1 MNLLR
6 SIAVEEASSKSA
18 QISEIAS
25 RMNAG
30 NDIGAAPCAAA
41 NDSATEKRAMT
52 NRPSRA
58 ERISAPPGSVEY
70 DADVLVIGGGP
81 AGTWAAVS
89 AAQRGARVVLADK
102 GFCGT
107 SGATA
112 AAGTGVW
119 YVDPDP
125 ERRGA
130 AMASREK
137 LGGYLQDRRWM
148 TRVLDKTFE
157 QSNRLADWGYPYP
170 VDDSGKSQRNSLQ
183 GPEYMRLM
191 RKRTKQ
197 AGVIILDHSP
207 ALELLVDEDGAVAGA
222 SGLRRQKQD
231 RWTVRARP
239 VVIATGGCAFLS
251 KTLGSNV
258 LTGDGYLMAAE
269 VGAEFSSMEFSN
281 PYAIS
286 PAFGSVTKTLFYGW
300 ATFTYEDG
308 SVVPGAA
315 SKGGRSAIA
324 RALQQGPVYA
334 RLDKAD
340 GGVQRFMRVSQPN
353 FFLPFDR
360 TGIDPFTDRFPVT
373 LRLEGTVRG
382 TGGLRIVDDSC
393 ATTVPG
399 LYAAGDA
406 ATRELVCGG
415 FTGGGSHNAAW
426 AMSSGTFAGQGAAD
440 YSRQASPARGRRLS
454 SAGTVALRKRAWR
467 PFKPAEL
474 VKAVQDEVFPYELN
488 YFREAGRLGASFE
501 RLDALWDDVSRADAA
516 AADDVLRARES
527 AAMLA
532 TARWMYRSGLARK
545 ESRGMHRRDDFPE
558 QDGRQRHY
566 ITTGGLDEVWTETRP
581 HADAA
586 YAEAAE

>member
-1 MNLLR
+1 
-6 SIAVEEASSKSA
+6 
-18 QISEIAS
+18 
-25 RMNAG
+25 
-30 NDIGAAPCAAA
+30 
-41 NDSATEKRAMT
+41 MT
-52 NRPSRA
+52 TKARRA
-58 ERISAPPGSVEY
+58 ERAPAPAGAIAYE
-70 DADVLVIGGGP
+70 ADVLVLGGGP

-89 AAQRGARVVLADK
+89 AAEHGASVVLADK

-119 YVDPDP
+119 YVDPEP
-125 ERRGA
+125 AQREA
-130 AMASREK
+130 AMANREK

-148 TRVLDKTFE
+148 ARVLDRTYQ

-170 VDDSGKSQRNSLQ
+170 LDDHGRSQRNSLQ

-197 AGVIILDHSP
+197 AGVTILDHCP
-207 ALELLVDEDGAVAGA
+207 ALELLVDDSGAVAGA
-222 SGLRRQKQD
+222 SGVRRQKHD
-231 RWTVRARP
+231 RWTVRARA
-239 VVIATGGCAFLS
+239 VIIATGGCAFLS

-300 ATFTYEDG
+300 ASFTYQDG

-315 SKGGRSAIA
+315 SKGGRAAIA
-324 RALQQGPVYA
+324 RALVQGPVYA

-340 GGVQRFMRVSQPN
+340 ADIQRTMRASQPN

-360 TGIDPFTDRFPVT
+360 TGIDPFNDRFPVT

-393 ATTVPG
+393 ATSVPG

-406 ATRELVCGG
+406 ATRELICGG

-426 AMSSGTFAGQGAAD
+426 AMSSGAWAGQGAAD
-440 YSRQASPARGRRLS
+440 YARQLGTSARRNLSSSGTAALRRRPAR
-454 SAGTVALRKRAWR
+454 AFEPAALT
-467 PFKPAEL
+467 
-474 VKAVQDEVFPYELN
+474 KAVQNEVFPYELN
-488 YFREAGRLGASFE
+488 YFREASRLERALA
-501 RLDALWDDVSRADAA
+501 RLDAAWRAVSDADAA
-516 AADDVLRARES
+516 SEADVLRAREG

-532 TARWMYRSGLARK
+532 TARWMYRSALARQ

-558 QDGRQRHY
+558 QDHRQRHY
-566 ITTGGLDEVWTETRP
+566 VTAGGLDEVWTAVRP
-581 HADAA
+581 HAEAA

>member
-1 MNLLR
+1 
-6 SIAVEEASSKSA
+6 
-18 QISEIAS
+18 
-25 RMNAG
+25 
-30 NDIGAAPCAAA
+30 
-41 NDSATEKRAMT
+41 MT
-52 NRPSRA
+52 SPFRRA
-58 ERISAPPGSVEY
+58 ERRSAPPGSVEY
-70 DADVLVIGGGP
+70 DADVLVLGGGP

-89 AAQRGARVVLADK
+89 AAGRGARVVLADK

-107 SGATA
+107 SGSTA

-119 YVDPDP
+119 YVDLDP
-125 ERRGA
+125 AQREA
-130 AMASREK
+130 AMAGREK

-148 TRVLDKTFE
+148 ARTLDLTYQ

-170 VDDSGKSQRNSLQ
+170 IDDHGRSQRNSLQ

-197 AGVIILDHSP
+197 AGVTILDHSP
-207 ALELLVDEDGAVAGA
+207 ALELLLDDGRAVAGA
-222 SGLRRQKQD
+222 SGLRRQKGD
-231 RWTVRARP
+231 GWTVRAKA

-269 VGAEFSSMEFSN
+269 AGAEFSSMEFSN

-300 ATFTYEDG
+300 ATFTYDDG

-324 RALQQGPVYA
+324 RALLEGPVYA

-340 GGVQRFMRVSQPN
+340 ADVQRHMRVSQPN

-382 TGGLRIVDDSC
+382 TGGLRVVDDTC
-393 ATTVPG
+393 ATSVAG

-406 ATRELVCGG
+406 ATRELICGG

-426 AMSSGTFAGQGAAD
+426 AMSSGTLAGRGAAD
-440 YSRQASPARGRRLS
+440 YARQAGTTGRQKLS
-454 SAGTVALRKRAWR
+454 SAGTVGFRRRGQHAFEPAALK
-467 PFKPAEL
+467 KI
-474 VKAVQDEVFPYELN
+474 VQDEVFPYELN
-488 YFREAGRLGASFE
+488 YFREASRLDGALA
-501 RLDALWDDVSRADAA
+501 RLDAGWRNASEADAA
-516 AADDVLRARES
+516 DTSELLRARES

-532 TARWMYRSGLARK
+532 TARWMYRSALARQ
-545 ESRGMHRRDDFPE
+545 ESRGMHRRDDFPD
-558 QDGRQRHY
+558 QDHRQRHY
-566 ITTGGLDEVWTETRP
+566 VTTGGLDEVWTSTRP
-581 HADAA
+581 HAETA

>member
-1 MNLLR
+1 MSN
-6 SIAVEEASSKSA
+6 
-18 QISEIAS
+18 
-25 RMNAG
+25 
-30 NDIGAAPCAAA
+30 P
-41 NDSATEKRAMT
+41 
-52 NRPSRA
+52 PHRA
-58 ERISAPPGSVEY
+58 ERVSAPEGSVAFE
-70 DADVLVIGGGP
+70 ADVLVIGGGP

-89 AAQRGARVVLADK
+89 AAERGARVVLADK

-119 YVDPDP
+119 YIDPDP
-125 ERRGA
+125 ALREA

-137 LGGYLQDRRWM
+137 MGGYLQDRRWM
-148 TRVLDKTFE
+148 ARVLDSTY
-157 QSNRLADWGYPYP
+157 QRSNRLADWGYPYP
-170 VDDSGKSQRNSLQ
+170 VDDRGKSQRNSLQ

-197 AGVIILDHSP
+197 AGVTILDHSP
-207 ALELLVDEDGAVAGA
+207 ALELLVDDDGAVAGA
-222 SGLRRQKQD
+222 SGVRRQKQD
-231 RWTVRARP
+231 RWTVQAKA

-300 ATFTYEDG
+300 ASFTYEDG

-324 RALQQGPVYA
+324 RALLEGPVYA

-340 GGVQRFMRVSQPN
+340 DDVRHHMRVSQPN

-360 TGIDPFTDRFPVT
+360 TGIDPFKHRFPVT

-382 TGGLRIVDDSC
+382 TGGIRIVDDSC
-393 ATTVPG
+393 ATSVPG

-406 ATRELVCGG
+406 AARELICGG

-426 AMSSGTFAGQGAAD
+426 AMSSGAWAGQGAAD
-440 YSRQASPARGRRLS
+440 YATQVGPAARRRLS
-454 SAGTVALRKRAWR
+454 SAAAVAFRSRPRRA
-467 PFKPAEL
+467 FAPAAL
-474 VKAVQDEVFPYELN
+474 ARAVQAEVFPYELN
-488 YFREAGRLGASFE
+488 YFREASRLQGALG
-501 RLDALWDDVSRADAA
+501 RLDAAWRDVSEADAA
-516 AADDVLRARES
+516 DTSEIVRAREA

-532 TARWMYRSGLARK
+532 TARWMYRSALARQ
-545 ESRGMHRRDDFPE
+545 ESRGMHRRDDFPD
-558 QDGRQRHY
+558 QDSRQRHY
-566 ITTGGLDEVWTETRP
+566 VTTGGLDEIWTSARP
-581 HADAA
+581 HAEAG

>member
-1 MNLLR
+1 MTIQSR
-6 SIAVEEASSKSA
+6 RA
-18 QISEIAS
+18 Q
-25 RMNAG
+25 
-30 NDIGAAPCAAA
+30 
-41 NDSATEKRAMT
+41 RA
-52 NRPSRA
+52 
-58 ERISAPPGSVEY
+58 SAPVGSVEF
-70 DADVLVIGGGP
+70 DADVLVLGGGP
-81 AGTWAAVS
+81 AGAWAAIS
-89 AAQRGARVVLADK
+89 AAEQGARVVLADK

-125 ERRGA
+125 ALREA
-130 AMASREK
+130 AMANREK
-137 LGGYLQDRRWM
+137 MGGYLQDRRWM
-148 TRVLDKTFE
+148 ARVLDRTYE
-157 QSNRLADWGYPYP
+157 QSNRLAEWGYPYP
-170 VDDSGKSQRNSLQ
+170 VDDGGRSQRNSLQ

-197 AGVIILDHSP
+197 AGVTILDHSP
-207 ALELLVDEDGAVAGA
+207 ALELIVDEKGAVAGA
-222 SGLRRQKQD
+222 SGLRRQKHD
-231 RWTVRARP
+231 RWTVRAKA

-269 VGAEFSSMEFSN
+269 AGAEFSSMEFSN

-286 PAFGSVTKTLFYGW
+286 AAFGSVTKTLFYGW

-324 RALQQGPVYA
+324 RALTGGRVFA

-340 GGVQRFMRVSQPN
+340 EEVQRQMRASQPN

-360 TGIDPFTDRFPVT
+360 TGIDPFTDRFSIT

-406 ATRELVCGG
+406 ATRELICGG

-426 AMSSGTFAGQGAAD
+426 AISSGTFAGQGAAD
-440 YSRQASPARGRRLS
+440 YAQHAGVSRGRRLS
-454 SAGTVALRKRAWR
+454 SAGTIALRRKHGG
-467 PFKPAEL
+467 PFVPAEL
-474 VKAVQDEVFPYELN
+474 ARAVQSEVFPYDIN
-488 YFREAGRLGASFE
+488 YFREAGRLGSSLE
-501 RLDALWDDVSRADAA
+501 RLDALWGEVAQADAA
-516 AADDVLRARES
+516 GADDVLRARES
-527 AAMLA
+527 VSMLA
-532 TARWMYRSGLARK
+532 TARWMYRSGLARQ
-545 ESRGMHRRDDFPE
+545 ESRGMHRRDDFPD
-558 QDGRQRHY
+558 QDQRKRHY
-566 ITTGGLDEVWTETRP
+566 ITSGGIDEVWTAARP
-581 HADAA
+581 HAEAT

>member
-1 MNLLR
+1 
-6 SIAVEEASSKSA
+6 
-18 QISEIAS
+18 
-25 RMNAG
+25 
-30 NDIGAAPCAAA
+30 
-41 NDSATEKRAMT
+41 MT
-52 NRPSRA
+52 NQLHRA
-58 ERISAPPGSVEY
+58 ERRSAPAGSVEY
-70 DADVLVIGGGP
+70 DADVLVLGGGP

-89 AAQRGARVVLADK
+89 AAERGARVVLADK

-119 YVDPDP
+119 YVDPVP
-125 ERRGA
+125 AQREA

-148 TRVLDKTFE
+148 ARTLDLTYQ
-157 QSNRLADWGYPYP
+157 QSNRLAEWGYPYP
-170 VDDSGKSQRNSLQ
+170 VDDRGKSQRNSLQ

-197 AGVIILDHSP
+197 AGVTILDHSP
-207 ALELLVDEDGAVAGA
+207 ALELLVDDAGAVTGA

-231 RWTVRARP
+231 RWTVRANA

-308 SVVPGAA
+308 SLVPGAA

-324 RALQQGPVYA
+324 RALLQGPVYA

-340 GGVQRFMRVSQPN
+340 EDVQRHMRVSQPN

-360 TGIDPFTDRFPVT
+360 TGIDPFRESFAVT

-382 TGGLRIVDDSC
+382 TGGLRIVDDTC
-393 ATTVPG
+393 ATSVPG

-406 ATRELVCGG
+406 ATRELICGG

-426 AMSSGTFAGQGAAD
+426 AMSSGTLAGQGAAA
-440 YSRQASPARGRRLS
+440 YARQAGTAAARKLS
-454 SAGTVALRKRAWR
+454 SAGMVGFRSRSRRAFEPAALAR
-467 PFKPAEL
+467 
-474 VKAVQDEVFPYELN
+474 AVQDEVFPYELN
-488 YFREAGRLGASFE
+488 YFREASRLDGALA
-501 RLDALWDDVSRADAA
+501 RLDAAWRDASEADAA
-516 AADDVLRARES
+516 GAADVLRARES
-527 AAMLA
+527 TAMLA
-532 TARWMYRSGLARK
+532 TARWMYRSALARQ
-545 ESRGMHRRDDFPE
+545 ESRGMHRRDDFPD
-558 QDGRQRHY
+558 QDHRQRHY
-566 ITTGGLDEVWTETRP
+566 VTTGGLDEVWTAVRP
-581 HADAA
+581 HAEAF
-586 YAEAAE
+586 AEAAE

>member
-1 MNLLR
+1 
-6 SIAVEEASSKSA
+6 
-18 QISEIAS
+18 
-25 RMNAG
+25 
-30 NDIGAAPCAAA
+30 
-41 NDSATEKRAMT
+41 MT
-52 NRPSRA
+52 NRSIRA
-58 ERISAPPGSVEY
+58 ERTAAPAGSVEF
-70 DADVLVIGGGP
+70 DADVLVLGGGP

-89 AAQRGARVVLADK
+89 AAEQGARVVLADK

-107 SGATA
+107 SGTTA

-119 YVDPDP
+119 YIDPDP
-125 ERRGA
+125 ALREA
-130 AMASREK
+130 AMANREK
-137 LGGYLQDRRWM
+137 MGGYLQDRRWM
-148 TRVLDKTFE
+148 ARVLDRTYE
-157 QSNRLADWGYPYP
+157 QSHRLADWGYPYAL
-170 VDDSGKSQRNSLQ
+170 DDSGKSQRNSLQ

-207 ALELLVDEDGAVAGA
+207 ALELLVDDDGAVAGA
-222 SGLRRQKQD
+222 TGLRRQKHD
-231 RWTVRARP
+231 RWTVRARA
-239 VVIATGGCAFLS
+239 VVVATGGCAFLS

-269 VGAEFSSMEFSN
+269 AGAELTSMEFSN

-286 PAFGSVTKTLFYGW
+286 TAFGSVTKTLFYGW
-300 ATFTYEDG
+300 ATFTYDDG

-324 RALQQGPVYA
+324 RALLQGPVYA

-340 GGVQRFMRVSQPN
+340 SDVQRHMRASQPN

-382 TGGLRIVDDSC
+382 TGGLRIVDDTC
-393 ATTVPG
+393 ATSVLG

-406 ATRELVCGG
+406 ATRELICGG

-426 AMSSGTFAGQGAAD
+426 AMSSGAWAGQGAAD
-440 YSRQASPARGRRLS
+440 HARQAGPATRRSLS
-454 SAGTVALRKRAWR
+454 SAGTVGLRRRSRR
-467 PFKPAEL
+467 PFVPAEITR
-474 VKAVQDEVFPYELN
+474 AVQAEVFPYELN
-488 YFREAGRLGASFE
+488 YFREAGRLGGALR
-501 RLDALWDDVSRADAA
+501 RLDALWDDASGADAA
-516 AADDVLRARES
+516 PEADVLRTRES

-532 TARWMYRSGLARK
+532 TARWMYRSALARQ
-545 ESRGMHRRDDFPE
+545 ESRGMHRRDDFPD
-558 QDGRQRHY
+558 QDDRQRHY
-566 ITTGGLDEVWTETRP
+566 ITTGGLDDVWTSVRP
-581 HADAA
+581 HPATA